1 MSYEILDNS
10 GGVVTIRLS
19 GKLTYAEFVEGQ
31 KKLGEIIRQQ
41 GKMRGLVLLENY
53 LGNEKAGDWGDIS
66 FQAEYDRYIEKMAIV
81 GDRKWETEV
90 LMFTGKGV
98 RRVPIE
104 YFEPADLAK
113 AKALLKGFN
122 MPFSS

>member
-41 GKMRGLVLLENY
+41 GRSRGLVLIENY
-53 LGNEKAGDWGDIS
+53 LGNEKEGDWGNVS
-66 FQAEYDRYIEKMAIV
+66 FQAKYDQFIEKMAIV
-81 GDRKWETEV
+81 GDRKWEDEA
-90 LMFTGKGV
+90 LLFTGKGV

-113 AKALLKGFN
+113 AKAWLAT
-122 MPFSS
+122 